1 MLQADRLYKRYGQTV
16 AVADLSFRV
25 MPGEVFVLLGSNGAG
40 KSTTV
45 RMLSGMARP
54 DAGRALVA
62 GHDINLEPMKAK
74 AALGYVPEVVTLYD
88 RLTLKEFLS
97 FTGSLHGING
107 TELRSRVLE
116 QVRHVELEEVMDHE
130 IGTFSKGMVQR
141 AALAAATLHRPRALV
156 LDEPGSG
163 LDPRF
168 VRRLKNWIRELAK
181 GSAVLV
187 CTHVTGFAAEIG
199 DRLGIIHKGVLLAEG
214 TLEELLAIAGAD
226 NLEEAFIRIIGAT

>member
-1 MLQADRLYKRYGQTV
+1 MLEADHLFKRYGATV

-25 MPGEVFVLLGSNGAG
+25 EPGEVFVLLGSNGAG

-54 DAGRALVA
+54 DAGRAIVA
-62 GHDINLEPMKAK
+62 GHDIAVEPIKAK
-74 AALGYVPEVVTLYD
+74 AALGYVPEVVSLYD
-88 RLTLKEFLS
+88 RLTLREFLT

-107 TELRSRVLE
+107 TDLRSRVLD
-116 QVRHVELEEVMDHE
+116 QVRHVELEEVVDHE

-141 AALAAATLHRPRALV
+141 TALAAATLHRPKALV

-168 VRRLKNWIRELAK
+168 VRRLKRWIRELAE

-187 CTHVTGFAAEIG
+187 CTHVTGFAAEVG
-199 DRLGIIHKGVLLAEG
+199 DRLGIIHKGVMLAEG
-214 TLEELLAIAGAD
+214 PLGDLLARTGAD
-226 NLEEAFIRIIGAT
+226 DLEEAFVRIIGAT